1 MLKVETDIITNIAG
15 SLKVV
20 IVFIGNAIM
29 CLKSHSL
36 MIFSI
41 PVNLLILNIYLV
53 KIKEKITKLRVTIS
67 IGLWKHYQKYIFKI
81 KRYLASSNMYFG
93 QCFCMITIKI
103 HIQFFLKYDPKKK
116 IIIKL
121 LVVIGTM
128 EYRDL
133 FLLFLILLKK
143 NR

>member
-36 MIFSI
+36 MIFSNL
-41 PVNLLILNIYLV
+41 VNLLILNIYLV

-67 IGLWKHYQKYIFKI
+67 IGL
-81 KRYLASSNMYFG
+81 
-93 QCFCMITIKI
+93 
-103 HIQFFLKYDPKKK
+103 
-116 IIIKL
+116 
-121 LVVIGTM
+121 
-128 EYRDL
+128 
-133 FLLFLILLKK
+133 
-143 NR
+143 

>member
-1 MLKVETDIITNIAG
+1 MLKVERDIITNIAG

-20 IVFIGNAIM
+20 IVFISNAIM

-67 IGLWKHYQKYIFKI
+67 IGL
-81 KRYLASSNMYFG
+81 
-93 QCFCMITIKI
+93 
-103 HIQFFLKYDPKKK
+103 
-116 IIIKL
+116 
-121 LVVIGTM
+121 
-128 EYRDL
+128 
-133 FLLFLILLKK
+133 
-143 NR
+143 